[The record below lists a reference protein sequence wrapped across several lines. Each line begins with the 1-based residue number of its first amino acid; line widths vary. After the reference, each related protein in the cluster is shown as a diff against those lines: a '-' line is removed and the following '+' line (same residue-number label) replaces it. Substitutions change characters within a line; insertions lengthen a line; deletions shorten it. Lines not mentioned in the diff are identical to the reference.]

1 MIQRIQ
7 SLYLILTTL
16 LPFLF
21 LKGTIL
27 SILNN
32 NGSGF
37 ILTLRGIFQTTGEQ
51 VSELIAKPVIL
62 QLILI
67 LLAVSSVIALSLFR
81 KRRLQKKMVFIV
93 MILAVA
99 LAGIIIYYIIS
110 LSSETHASLTPG
122 YRTFLPLIILLFA
135 FLAYRGI
142 RKDEDLVKSYER
154 LR

>member
-7 SLYLILTTL
+7 SLYLLLTTL

-37 ILTLRGIFQTTGEQ
+37 TLTLHGIFQTTGEQ
-51 VSELIAKPVIL
+51 VSELTAKPLIL

-67 LLAVSSVIALSLFR
+67 LITVSSVIAISLFR
-81 KRRLQKKMVFIV
+81 KRRLQKKMAFIV

-99 LAGIIIYYIIS
+99 LAGVIIYYIIS
-110 LSSETHASLTPG
+110 LSSETYASLTPG
-122 YRTFLPLIILLFA
+122 YRMFLPLIILLFA
-135 FLAYRGI
+135 FLAYMGI